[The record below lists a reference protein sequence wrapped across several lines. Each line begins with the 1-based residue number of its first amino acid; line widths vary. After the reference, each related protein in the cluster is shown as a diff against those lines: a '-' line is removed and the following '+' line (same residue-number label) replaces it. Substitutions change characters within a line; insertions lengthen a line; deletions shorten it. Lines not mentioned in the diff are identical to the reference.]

1 MLDSIICI
9 VQSNGF
15 SEDTIPILFTNKS
28 FYNNHDLWSMI
39 INNKR
44 NFTPLMNATFNNSF
58 ERVKFLVDAFA
69 NVNMVDA
76 SNQCALLYS
85 FCKMKDKFKM
95 YEKCK
100 EKCTECYQNIEDN
113 LKILELLCE
122 HKADLN
128 ILTQDLDN
136 PVFLAVRLNYAPA
149 IKLFCKY
156 NFDINHINKENDTV
170 MSLAIKINS
179 PIICYYLWK
188 KGANIN
194 SVDFKKHSFLITM
207 IYNYKNPISY
217 EIIEEVLQHNP
228 NINAYDCN
236 NANAMIYACMTSSPE
251 LVELLIKYGSDVNY
265 ALMAGICNNNMDHV
279 KLLCCKN
286 ANIDY
291 NRMIAQAKKLKFNDI
306 HKFLLQKMKG

>member
-156 NFDINHINKENDTV
+156 NFDINHIN
-170 MSLAIKINS
+170 
-179 PIICYYLWK
+179 II
-188 KGANIN
+188 
-194 SVDFKKHSFLITM
+194 F
-207 IYNYKNPISY
+207 
-217 EIIEEVLQHNP
+217 
-228 NINAYDCN
+228 
-236 NANAMIYACMTSSPE
+236 
-251 LVELLIKYGSDVNY
+251 LLI
-265 ALMAGICNNNMDHV
+265 C
-279 KLLCCKN
+279 
-286 ANIDY
+286 
-291 NRMIAQAKKLKFNDI
+291 
-306 HKFLLQKMKG
+306 